1 MSQKSGRGVE
11 SGRSVEQQQKED
23 NMSQVLAERIA
34 ELQAVDPEAYKN
46 LKVREWYS
54 LNEAV
59 SLTGYSRAWLYKQVR
74 SGKFGSRAKLVNVED
89 SLGNPRQ
96 AWLLSASLVEEQ
108 YLRFQADLEAKQ
120 EVAANPKKHYKA
132 QSRRVKSLE
141 EMIDEATPE
150 QLAALRKKLGL

>member
-11 SGRSVEQQQKED
+11 SGRSVEQQKED
-23 NMSQVLAERIA
+23 LMASSVLEGRIA
-34 ELQAVDPEAYKN
+34 ELQAVDPKAYKN
-46 LKVREWYS
+46 LEVREWYS

-59 SLTGYSRAWLYKQVR
+59 SLTGYSRAWLYKQVKR
-74 SGKFGSRAKLVNVED
+74 GTFGDRVKLVNVED
-89 SLGNPRQ
+89 SLGGTKPM
-96 AWLLSASLVEEQ
+96 WLLKASLVEEQ

-132 QSRRVKSLE
+132 QSRRVKSLD

-150 QLAALRKKLGL
+150 QLAALRKRLGL

>member
-11 SGRSVEQQQKED
+11 SGRSVEQQKED

-74 SGKFGSRAKLVNVED
+74 RGSFGDRVKLVQIED

-96 AWLLSASLVEEQ
+96 AWLLKASLVEEQ